1 MLPEGWHQ
9 STVGRACA
17 IKNNLRFP
25 LSKEHRGTMVGQ
37 YPYFGPTGILGYL
50 DHFRIDEEFALI
62 GEDGDHFLKFRDRPM
77 TLLFSGPANVNNHAH
92 IIGNSSQCSAKWFHY
107 WFMHRD
113 LTSILSRQGVG
124 RYKLTK
130 AGLERLEIWLPP
142 KSEQAQI
149 AKVLGTWDDA
159 ITTTAKL
166 LANSRKQ
173 RLALTNSLLSGRRR
187 LASSAK
193 WSKHRLSDLI
203 IESRIPGTTGDVAKK
218 ITVKLYGRGVVAKN
232 EKRLGSD
239 STQYFRRRAGQFIY
253 SKLDFLN
260 GAFGLMPPE
269 LDGYESTLDLPAFD
283 FQAGVDPR
291 WFLYFVSREDFYL
304 EQLGLANGGRKA
316 RRVNPSDLL
325 RLVIDAPTF
334 AEQSHIADVI
344 DTAVADEND
353 WEQSLALLQ
362 RQKRALLCQLLTGKR
377 RVTSADSVAE
387 AVP

>member
-1 MLPEGWHQ
+1 MGTVADICQMRNGHGFGPADWDTQGLPIIRIQ
-9 STVGRACA
+9 
-17 IKNNLRFP
+17 NLNDGQKFDYYSRTPEPQWLVEPGQLLFAWAGT
-25 LSKEHRGTMVGQ
+25 RGVS
-37 YPYFGPTGILGYL
+37 FGPTVWRGPRGVLNQHIFKLEPKEGIDGAWLYWAL
-50 DHFRIDEEFALI
+50 RHITDRIEGQAHGFKATLVHVKKSDIDRQPVRIPPLNEQRRLASAL
-62 GEDGDHFLKFRDRPM
+62 
-77 TLLFSGPANVNNHAH
+77 N
-92 IIGNSSQCSAKWFHY
+92 
-107 WFMHRD
+107 
-113 LTSILSRQGVG
+113 
-124 RYKLTK
+124 
-130 AGLERLEIWLPP
+130 
-142 KSEQAQI
+142 
-149 AKVLGTWDDA
+149 TWDEG
-159 ITTTAKL
+159 IRVTEQL

-173 RLALTNSLLSGRRR
+173 RLALANTLLSGRRR
-187 LASSAK
+187 LVSGDN

-203 IESRIPGTTGDVAKK
+203 VESRIPGTTGDVAKK
-218 ITVKLYGRGVVAKN
+218 ITVKLYGRGVIAKN

-239 STQYFRRRAGQFIY
+239 STKYFRRRAGQFIY

-283 FQAGVDPR
+283 FRAGVDPR

-344 DTAVADEND
+344 DTAVADENG
-353 WEQSLALLQ
+353 WELSLALLQ

-377 RVTSADSVAE
+377 RVRLPDSASELA
-387 AVP
+387 A